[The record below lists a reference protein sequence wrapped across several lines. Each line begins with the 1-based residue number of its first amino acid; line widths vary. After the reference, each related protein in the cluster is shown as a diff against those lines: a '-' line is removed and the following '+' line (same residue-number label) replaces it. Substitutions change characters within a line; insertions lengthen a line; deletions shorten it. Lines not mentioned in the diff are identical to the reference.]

1 LSETLEP
8 WATGREAPQV
18 VGPVRDVWL
27 EKVMLTA
34 FAIKRLTEPE
44 EIAEPVTFLCA
55 PEVVHRQRL
64 HHRRRRMDGP

>member
-1 LSETLEP
+1 
-8 WATGREAPQV
+8 
-18 VGPVRDVWL
+18 
-27 EKVMLTA
+27 MLTA
-34 FAIKRLTEPE
+34 FVIKRLTELE